1 MRYVDD
7 SKQELLVS
15 TTQFPALVIA
25 HQSYDK
31 ARYHW
36 HSGLEVLYA
45 KDCPMSVVV
54 NGAMTVLQPGQAHV
68 IPPEAV
74 HAVHMV
80 KDEDRGT
87 TPQALSVT
95 VNPVEMSAFLP
106 RILQAQRQVD
116 YDRCNRHGGVAFA
129 PLCDEIY
136 DQLVGAS
143 QMKYVNANAAFFA
156 LMGRIFDDFMQSK
169 AIDGPDDGDS
179 QSISL
184 IYRYARDHFLSS
196 ITTSEAARHFGYS
209 REYFSRLFKNIQ
221 ALRLWI
227 TSMSY
232 DSKWPANGY
241 ACPMRTSAKWDGWLV
256 FPNERGVP
264 KRLFER
270 KFGLTPGQWRDIELS
285 HNCDDD

>member
-95 VNPVEMSAFLP
+95 VNPVEMSASGM
-106 RILQAQRQVD
+106 RSRSQATLSR
-116 YDRCNRHGGVAFA
+116 N
-129 PLCDEIY
+129 
-136 DQLVGAS
+136 
-143 QMKYVNANAAFFA
+143 
-156 LMGRIFDDFMQSK
+156 
-169 AIDGPDDGDS
+169 
-179 QSISL
+179 SL
-184 IYRYARDHFLSS
+184 
-196 ITTSEAARHFGYS
+196 T
-209 REYFSRLFKNIQ
+209 
-221 ALRLWI
+221 
-227 TSMSY
+227 
-232 DSKWPANGY
+232 
-241 ACPMRTSAKWDGWLV
+241 
-256 FPNERGVP
+256 
-264 KRLFER
+264 
-270 KFGLTPGQWRDIELS
+270 
-285 HNCDDD
+285 

>member
-87 TPQALSVT
+87 TPHSFHGFCRRSVKWT
-95 VNPVEMSAFLP
+95 MTAATGMGEWPLP
-106 RILQAQRQVD
+106 RYA
-116 YDRCNRHGGVAFA
+116 
-129 PLCDEIY
+129 
-136 DQLVGAS
+136 
-143 QMKYVNANAAFFA
+143 M
-156 LMGRIFDDFMQSK
+156 
-169 AIDGPDDGDS
+169 
-179 QSISL
+179 
-184 IYRYARDHFLSS
+184 RY
-196 ITTSEAARHFGYS
+196 TTSLLAYPR
-209 REYFSRLFKNIQ
+209 
-221 ALRLWI
+221 
-227 TSMSY
+227 
-232 DSKWPANGY
+232 
-241 ACPMRTSAKWDGWLV
+241 
-256 FPNERGVP
+256 
-264 KRLFER
+264 
-270 KFGLTPGQWRDIELS
+270 
-285 HNCDDD
+285 

>member
-87 TPQALSVT
+87 TPQALSVPDE
-95 VNPVEMSAFLP
+95 VCERQCRVLRVDGQDIRRLHAVE
-106 RILQAQRQVD
+106 
-116 YDRCNRHGGVAFA
+116 
-129 PLCDEIY
+129 
-136 DQLVGAS
+136 
-143 QMKYVNANAAFFA
+143 
-156 LMGRIFDDFMQSK
+156 
-169 AIDGPDDGDS
+169 GD
-179 QSISL
+179 
-184 IYRYARDHFLSS
+184 
-196 ITTSEAARHFGYS
+196 
-209 REYFSRLFKNIQ
+209 
-221 ALRLWI
+221 
-227 TSMSY
+227 
-232 DSKWPANGY
+232 
-241 ACPMRTSAKWDGWLV
+241 
-256 FPNERGVP
+256 
-264 KRLFER
+264 
-270 KFGLTPGQWRDIELS
+270 
-285 HNCDDD
+285 

>member
-136 DQLVGAS
+136 DQLVGVS
-143 QMKYVNANAAFFA
+143 QVKYVNANAAFFA

-184 IYRYARDHFLSS
+184 IYRYAWDHFLSS

-209 REYFSRLFKNIQ
+209 REYFSRLFEKYSGTSFMDYVNE
-221 ALRLWI
+221 LRL
-227 TSMSY
+227 
-232 DSKWPANGY
+232 KV
-241 ACPMRTSAKWDGWLV
+241 ACERLRMPDADIGQVGRVAG
-256 FPNERGVP
+256 FPNERGFQAA
-264 KRLFER
+264 FER

>member
-80 KDEDRGT
+80 KDEDRG
-87 TPQALSVT
+87 PRRRRCPSRSIRLRCPHS
-95 VNPVEMSAFLP
+95 FR

-209 REYFSRLFKNIQ
+209 REYSPGLFKNIQ

-256 FPNERGVP
+256 FPMKGVP
-264 KRLFER
+264 SGFER

>member
-54 NGAMTVLQPGQAHV
+54 NGAMTVLQPGQARV

-209 REYFSRLFKNIQ
+209 REYFSRLFKKY
-221 ALRLWI
+221 
-227 TSMSY
+227 S
-232 DSKWPANGY
+232 
-241 ACPMRTSAKWDGWLV
+241 
-256 FPNERGVP
+256 
-264 KRLFER
+264 
-270 KFGLTPGQWRDIELS
+270 GLSLI
-285 HNCDDD
+285 HI

>member
-74 HAVHMV
+74 HAVRMV

-209 REYFSRLFKNIQ
+209 REYFSRLLKKYSGTSFMDYVNE
-221 ALRLWI
+221 LRL
-227 TSMSY
+227 
-232 DSKWPANGY
+232 KV
-241 ACPMRTSAKWDGWLV
+241 ACERLRMPDADIGQVGRVAG
-256 FPNERGVP
+256 FPNERGFQAA
-264 KRLFER
+264 FER

>member
-15 TTQFPALVIA
+15 TMQFPALVIA

-54 NGAMTVLQPGQAHV
+54 NGAMTVLQPGQAYV

-74 HAVHMV
+74 HAVRMV

-209 REYFSRLFKNIQ
+209 REYFSRLFKKYSGTSFMDYVNE
-221 ALRLWI
+221 LRL
-227 TSMSY
+227 
-232 DSKWPANGY
+232 KV
-241 ACPMRTSAKWDGWLV
+241 ACERLRMPDADIGQVGRVAG
-256 FPNERGVP
+256 FPNERGFQAA
-264 KRLFER
+264 FER

>member
-95 VNPVEMSAFLP
+95 VT
-106 RILQAQRQVD
+106 
-116 YDRCNRHGGVAFA
+116 G
-129 PLCDEIY
+129 
-136 DQLVGAS
+136 
-143 QMKYVNANAAFFA
+143 
-156 LMGRIFDDFMQSK
+156 
-169 AIDGPDDGDS
+169 
-179 QSISL
+179 
-184 IYRYARDHFLSS
+184 
-196 ITTSEAARHFGYS
+196 
-209 REYFSRLFKNIQ
+209 
-221 ALRLWI
+221 
-227 TSMSY
+227 
-232 DSKWPANGY
+232 
-241 ACPMRTSAKWDGWLV
+241 
-256 FPNERGVP
+256 
-264 KRLFER
+264 
-270 KFGLTPGQWRDIELS
+270 
-285 HNCDDD
+285 